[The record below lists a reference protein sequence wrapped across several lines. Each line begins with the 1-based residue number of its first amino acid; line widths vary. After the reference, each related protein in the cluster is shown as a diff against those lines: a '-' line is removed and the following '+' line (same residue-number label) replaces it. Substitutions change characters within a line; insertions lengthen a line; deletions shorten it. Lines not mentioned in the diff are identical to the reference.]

1 MEPIYSTTALTTK
14 QREVKDAA
22 RKGIVHITENGNGA
36 FIFCAEDVFA
46 ETIERAREEAA
57 YEARIEA
64 LLARADEDF
73 AAGRFSDDLSAFK
86 EAVREERNRH
96 A

>member
-22 RKGIVHITENGNGA
+22 RNGVVHITENGNGA
-36 FIFCAEDVFA
+36 FIFCSESVFA

-64 LLARADEDF
+64 LLDRADRDF
-73 AAGRFSDDLSAFK
+73 AEGRYYQDLAAFK
-86 EAVREERNRH
+86 EVVRQERKQH